1 MKAAKT
7 ISAIFTIFI
16 VMPIW
21 YYLLYQIL
29 KAINA
34 SELMFF
40 LFWIYIPTA
49 LFSAIIA
56 KITEDND

>member
-1 MKAAKT
+1 MKAV
-7 ISAIFTIFI
+7 IAILSVLI

-29 KAINA
+29 VRVNA

-40 LFWIYIPTA
+40 LYWVYVPA
-49 LFSAIIA
+49 AIISASIKELVSGKA
-56 KITEDND
+56 KS

>member
-1 MKAAKT
+1 MKKAK
-7 ISAIFTIFI
+7 IVSAILTLLI

-34 SELMFF
+34 SELLFF
-40 LFWIYIPTA
+40 LCWVYIPSGI
-49 LFSAIIA
+49 LVLIIG
-56 KITEDND
+56 KIVGED